1 MNNIVNSLNKAF
13 LKLKPSRS
21 EINNFK
27 TNLKRLFT
35 LIDDKE
41 SEEYNKNLIS
51 DFLKDTYYQQAYFM
65 NTKERKDLVI
75 RNGALP
81 NDTAGVI
88 IETKKFSNK
97 SEMITCENLN
107 AKALQELV
115 WYFLGERISQKTLR

>member
-51 DFLKDTYYQQAYFM
+51 DFLKYTYYQQA
-65 NTKERKDLVI
+65 
-75 RNGALP
+75 
-81 NDTAGVI
+81 
-88 IETKKFSNK
+88 
-97 SEMITCENLN
+97 
-107 AKALQELV
+107 
-115 WYFLGERISQKTLR
+115 

>member
-1 MNNIVNSLNKAF
+1 MNNIITALNKAF

-21 EINNFK
+21 EINEFKANF
-27 TNLKRLFT
+27 KRLFT
-35 LIDDKE
+35 LINDNE

-51 DFLKDTYYQQAYFM
+51 DFLKDTYYKQAYFM

-81 NDTAGVI
+81 DNTAGVI

-97 SEMITCENLN
+97 SEMVTCENLN

-115 WYFLGERISQKTLR
+115 